1 MALYRLAVLAGIALA
16 LGGCDTQKT
25 QGQVGPRP
33 VVEVTPDTKAVADVD
48 QRATLAFKQALLTNF
63 PEGTP
68 IPDVEAGLARD
79 GFTCGSNPVAQ
90 SERACLQT
98 KREGGCEINT
108 IVRSAPY
115 APDKSQVIKVCEVGT
130 QAQDPH

>member
-1 MALYRLAVLAGIALA
+1 MALHRLAVLAAVILA
-16 LGGCDTQKT
+16 FGGCDTQNI
-25 QGQVGPRP
+25 QGQAGPRP

-68 IPDVEAGLARD
+68 IPDLEAGLTRD
-79 GFTCGSNPVAQ
+79 GFTCGPNPVAQ
-90 SERACLQT
+90 TERACLQT
-98 KREGGCEINT
+98 KREGACEINT

-115 APDKSQVIKVCEVGT
+115 APDKSQVIKICEVGT